1 MYPMGH
7 SEQIVSSTAFM
18 FPGQGSQALGMG
30 RALADAFPEARQ
42 VWAEADEA
50 LGESLSGLCWDGPE
64 DQLGL
69 TANTQPAILTASIA
83 ALRVLEAHT
92 DLRPKAALG
101 HSLGEISALVA
112 VGSLRFETAVRL
124 ARFRGRAMQ
133 AAAPEGSGAM
143 AAVLGLSEDEVEDL
157 CTRASTPTEV
167 VCPANLNGGGQV
179 VVAGHR
185 AAVDRLTELG
195 HAAEA
200 RIIPLKVSAPFHCPL
215 MQPAA
220 EQLDAWLAE
229 IEIAELR
236 APVISCVDAEPNSA
250 RDRVRGLLVA
260 QVTHRVRWEESV
272 RKAMHIGCTQALE
285 IGHGKVLRGLNRRI
299 DKSFKVF
306 NLGEPQELAAL
317 PKD

>member
-1 MYPMGH
+1 MGP
-7 SEQIVSSTAFM
+7 SEHIVSSTAFM
-18 FPGQGSQALGMG
+18 FPGQGSQAIGMG
-30 RALADAFPEARQ
+30 LALADAYPEAKQ

-50 LGESLSGLCWDGPE
+50 LGESLSGLCWEGPE

-69 TANTQPAILTASIA
+69 TQNTQPAILTASIA

-92 DLRPKAALG
+92 DVRPMVALG

-133 AAAPEGSGAM
+133 AAAPAGSGAM

-157 CTRASTPTEV
+157 CRQASSGAEV

-179 VVAGHR
+179 VVAGHSG
-185 AAVDRLTELG
+185 AVDRLTELA
-195 HAAEA
+195 HTAEA
-200 RIIPLKVSAPFHCPL
+200 RVIALKVSAPFHCPL

-229 IEIAELR
+229 VEIAELR
-236 APVISCVDAEPNSA
+236 APVISCVDAEPNHS

-260 QVTHRVRWEESV
+260 QVTHPVRWEDSV
-272 RKAMHIGCTQALE
+272 RKAMHIGCTRAIE

-299 DKSFKVF
+299 DKGFKLY